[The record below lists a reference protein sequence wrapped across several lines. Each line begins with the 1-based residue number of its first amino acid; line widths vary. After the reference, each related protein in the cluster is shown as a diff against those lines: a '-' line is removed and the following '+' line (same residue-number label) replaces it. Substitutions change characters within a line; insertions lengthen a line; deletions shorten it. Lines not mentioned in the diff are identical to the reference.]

1 MDATKST
8 SRRGRSAPKFASDRM
23 RKGTRSV
30 LSMKLGKKSDK
41 RNRMRGAEPT
51 RNSSLQ
57 SSKHTHM
64 SSKLTSVNN

>member
-1 MDATKST
+1 MDATKSM
-8 SRRGRSAPKFASDRM
+8 SRKGRSAPKSVSDRM

-30 LSMKLGKKSDK
+30 LSMRLGKKSDK
-41 RNRMRGAEPT
+41 RSRMRGAEPT

-57 SSKHTHM
+57 SSKLTHM